1 MVRFWTL
8 SAGALIALLSAAL
21 LATGAGEVA
30 ASREVDFDRDVLPIL
45 AAKCLGCHSGPSPKA
60 RLDLLSRKNTLA
72 GGRSGEAAVVPG
84 KPDES
89 RLIAVV
95 AGEDGEL
102 RMPPRGDLL
111 SAQELTRLRAW
122 VAAGAPWSPA
132 AEALIGKPWHWA
144 YRPPQRMQA
153 PAAAEPAWQKN
164 LIDPYVLATLE
175 RQKLQHAPQASRS
188 TLARRLALAITGL
201 LPTPQDADAFV
212 ADKDPAALEHYV
224 DRLLASPHYGE
235 RMARSWLDLARYADT
250 NGYEKDDRRSMW
262 PWRDWVIEA
271 FNQNMP
277 FDRFTI
283 EQMAGDLLPDAS
295 LDSRVATG
303 FHRNTMIN
311 EEGGTDPEEFR
322 VEAVHDRVHT
332 TSSVFMGATLSC
344 ARCHDHKFD
353 PFTIED
359 YYGVFAFFNADLA
372 DTTIVNPSEQRAG
385 GALVTVVPRAQRAEY
400 ADAIARRDGA
410 EASLAKPTAELA
422 RAQLA
427 WESERPKAA
436 QTWSVLKPTK
446 MSAESGARLTLGD
459 DGSITVGGGE
469 PSATDTYRLEFRLDN
484 VAARALRIELLPEPS
499 SASHGVGRGPG
510 GNIVLSEINAQVV
523 PIGGAGGGPLHFTG
537 ALADHEQLGNGE
549 AWLAPH
555 TIDGDPKTGWA
566 IAPQIDRAHE
576 LVLEADA
583 PFALAEG
590 ATLELALVQSYGGA
604 HTLARLRISVSA
616 QRDDALLAPLN
627 SELAAIL
634 AKPAAAR
641 TAAES
646 EQLAAHYRAHAPELA
661 GARAQ
666 LARAKADIASIST
679 ASTLVL
685 GSAPMPRSTH
695 VLRKGNFLDPG
706 DELQAALPAVFGAL
720 PDELPKNRLG
730 FSRWLASAK
739 NPLFA
744 RVFVN
749 HLWELDFGRGLVAT
763 LDDFGT
769 QGEAPS
775 HPELLDALAL
785 RFIDSGY
792 DVKALQRLIVTSQTF
807 LQAARITEEVLE
819 QDPANRWL
827 ARGPR
832 FRLEAEAL
840 RDVALCASGLLERKI
855 GGPSVF
861 PPQPPGIWT
870 MIYSSDQWTE
880 STGPDRYRRGLYT
893 FSRRTAPY
901 PTSALF
907 DAPSRET
914 SCPRRSRTNTPLQ
927 ALAAL
932 NDPQFVECAV
942 ALARRML
949 REARGDEAAV
959 VQRGFALCL
968 SRAAAPAESKTLL
981 DLYRSQLS
989 TYTKDAAAATLLLA
1003 NGPAGAPVDQDPAAV
1018 AAWTVVANVL
1028 LNLDETLSQE

>member
-1 MVRFWTL
+1 MTRFWTC
-8 SAGALIALLSAAL
+8 SAGALIALLIAVAL
-21 LATGAGEVA
+21 PTRAGEVPA
-30 ASREVDFDRDVLPIL
+30 AREVDFDRDVLPIL

-60 RLDLLSRKNTLA
+60 RLDLLSRKNSLA
-72 GGRSGEAAVVPG
+72 GGRSGEPAVVPG
-84 KPDES
+84 KPEES
-89 RLIAVV
+89 LLIAAVS
-95 AGEDGEL
+95 GEDADL
-102 RMPPRGDLL
+102 RMPPRG
-111 SAQELTRLRAW
+111 APLTAEETGTLRAW
-122 VAAGAPWSPA
+122 IRADARWSSS

-144 YRPPQRMQA
+144 YREPQRKPA
-153 PAAAEPAWQKN
+153 PATLEPAWQKN
-164 LIDPYVLATLE
+164 LIDPFVLATLE
-175 RQKLQHAPQASRS
+175 RQKLQHAPQATRS
-188 TLARRLALAITGL
+188 SLARRLSLAITGL
-201 LPTPQDADAFV
+201 LPAPEDALAFV

-224 DRLLASPHYGE
+224 DRLLASPQYGE
-235 RMARSWLDLARYADT
+235 RMARLWLDLARYADT

-277 FDRFTI
+277 FDRFTL
-283 EQMAGDLLPDAS
+283 EQMAGDLLPDAT

-332 TSSVFMGATLSC
+332 TSSIFMGATLSC

-359 YYGVFAFFNADLA
+359 YYGVFAFFNGDLA
-372 DTTIVNPSEQRAG
+372 DTTIVSPSEQRAG
-385 GALVTVVPRAQRAEY
+385 GATVTVVPRPQRAAY
-400 ADAIARRDGA
+400 ADAIARRDAA
-410 EASLAKPTAELA
+410 EALIAKQSAELSA
-422 RAQLA
+422 AQLA
-427 WESERPKAA
+427 WESERSKAA
-436 QTWSVLKPTK
+436 QAWDVLKPTK
-446 MSAESGARLTLGD
+446 MSAESGATLTLGE
-459 DGSITVGGGE
+459 DGSIEVTGGD
-469 PSATDTYRLEFRLDN
+469 PSPTDTYRLEFALEN
-484 VAARALRIELLPEPS
+484 GAARALRLELLPVPS
-499 SASHGVGRGPG
+499 SASHGVGRGSG
-510 GNIVLSEINAQVV
+510 GNVVLSEIGVRLVSA
-523 PIGGAGGGPLHFTG
+523 AGERGGPLRFSSAH
-537 ALADHEQLGNGE
+537 ADHEQRGSGE
-549 AWLAPH
+549 EWLARH
-555 TIDGDPKTGWA
+555 AIDGNPASGWA
-566 IAPQIDRAHE
+566 VAPQIDRAHE
-576 LVLEADA
+576 LVLEAEA
-583 PFALAEG
+583 PLASAAG
-590 ATLELALVQSYGGA
+590 TTLELTLEQAYGGA
-604 HTLARLRISVSA
+604 HTLARFRISASTQSEV
-616 QRDDALLAPLN
+616 ALLAPLN
-627 SELAAIL
+627 TEEAAIL
-634 AKPAAAR
+634 AKSVASR
-641 TAAES
+641 SMVEK
-646 EQLAAHYRAHAPELA
+646 EQLAAHYRELA
-661 GARAQ
+661 PALAGTRAQ
-666 LARAKADIASIST
+666 LAQAKADIAGIT
-679 ASTLVL
+679 AASTLVL
-685 GSAPMPRSTH
+685 ASAPMPRRTH

-706 DELQAALPAVFGAL
+706 DEVPAALPAVFGAL
-720 PDELPKNRLG
+720 PDELLKNRLG
-730 FSRWLASAK
+730 FARWLASAK

-749 HLWELDFGRGLVAT
+749 YLWELDFGRGLVAT

-775 HPELLDALAL
+775 HQELLDALAL
-785 RFIDSGY
+785 HFIDSGF

-807 LQAARITEEVLE
+807 LQASRMDEAAVE
-819 QDPANRWL
+819 QDQANRWL

-880 STGPDRYRRGLYT
+880 SSGPDRYRRGLYT

-927 ALAAL
+927 ALASL

-949 REARGDEAAV
+949 REATGTEHAV

-968 SRAAAPAESKTLL
+968 SRAAEPAELKALL
-981 DLYRSQLS
+981 ALYHSQLE
-989 TYTKDAAAATLLLA
+989 TYTKDAAAAAALLA
-1003 NGPAGAPVDQDPAAV
+1003 NGPVGAPADSDPAAV

-1028 LNLDETLSQE
+1028 LNLDETLSLE

>member
-1 MVRFWTL
+1 MMRFWTL
-8 SAGALIALLSAAL
+8 SAGAFMALLCVAL
-21 LATGAGEVA
+21 LPTGAGEVPA
-30 ASREVDFDRDVLPIL
+30 VREVDFDRDVLPIL

-60 RLDLLSRKNTLA
+60 RLDLLSRKNSLA
-72 GGRSGEAAVVPG
+72 GGRSGEPAVVPG
-84 KPDES
+84 KPEES
-89 RLIAVV
+89 LLIAAVS
-95 AGEDGEL
+95 GEDGDL
-102 RMPPRGDLL
+102 RMPPRG
-111 SAQELTRLRAW
+111 APLTAEETGTLRAW
-122 VAAGAPWSPA
+122 ITADARWSA
-132 AEALIGKPWHWA
+132 SAEALIGKPWHWA
-144 YRPPQRMQA
+144 YRPPQRK
-153 PAAAEPAWQKN
+153 PAAEASDPAWRKN

-175 RQKLQHAPQASRS
+175 RQKLHHAPPAARS

-201 LPTPQDADAFV
+201 LPAPEEADAFV

-224 DRLLASPHYGE
+224 DRLLASPQYGE
-235 RMARSWLDLARYADT
+235 RMARLWLDLARYADT

-277 FDRFTI
+277 FDRFTL
-283 EQMAGDLLPDAS
+283 EQMAGDLLPDAT

-359 YYGVFAFFNADLA
+359 YYGVFAFFNGDLA
-372 DTTIVNPSEQRAG
+372 DTTILGPSEQHAG
-385 GALVTVVPRAQRAEY
+385 GASVTVVPRPQRAAY
-400 ADAIARRDGA
+400 ADAIARRDAA
-410 EASLAKPTAELA
+410 EAVIAKPSAELA
-422 RAQLA
+422 AAQLA
-427 WESERPKAA
+427 WESERAQAA
-436 QTWSVLKPTK
+436 QAWSVLKPTK
-446 MSAESGARLTLGD
+446 MSAESGATLSLGE
-459 DGSITVGGGE
+459 DGSIEVGGGE
-469 PSATDTYRLEFRLDN
+469 ASATDTYRLEFTLDSA
-484 VAARALRIELLPEPS
+484 AARALRLELLPVAA
-499 SASHGVGRGPG
+499 SASHGVGRGSG
-510 GNIVLSEINAQVV
+510 GNIVLNEVNAEIVS
-523 PIGGAGGGPLHFTG
+523 AGGKRLGPLGFSN
-537 ALADHEQLGNGE
+537 AMADHEQRGNGE
-549 AWLAPH
+549 AWLAVH
-555 TIDGDPKTGWA
+555 TIDGDPKSGWA

-583 PFALAEG
+583 PFAQTPG
-590 ATLELALVQSYGGA
+590 ATLELTLVQSYGGA
-604 HTLARLRISVSA
+604 HTLAHFRISVSA
-616 QRDDALLAPLN
+616 QRERELLAPLN
-627 SELAAIL
+627 ADLAAIL

-641 TAAES
+641 KAPES
-646 EQLAAHYRAHAPELA
+646 EQIAAHYREHAPALAGTRKELA
-661 GARAQ
+661 Q
-666 LARAKADIASIST
+666 AKADIASISA

-685 GSAPMPRSTH
+685 GSADMPRTTH

-706 DELQAALPAVFGAL
+706 DEVQAALPAVFGVL

-730 FSRWLASAK
+730 FARWLASAK
-739 NPLFA
+739 NPMFA

-763 LDDFGT
+763 PDDFGT

-785 RFIDSGY
+785 RFTDSGF

-807 LQAARITEEVLE
+807 LQAARIDEEVLE

-840 RDVALCASGLLERKI
+840 RDVALCASGLLERRI

-870 MIYSSDQWTE
+870 MIYSSDQWTQ

-927 ALAAL
+927 ALASL

-949 REARGDEAAV
+949 REGAGAEAAV

-981 DLYRSQLS
+981 ALYRSQLE
-989 TYTKDAAAATLLLA
+989 TYTKDQAATTALLA
-1003 NGPAGAPVDQDPAAV
+1003 NGPAGAPVDKDPAAV

-1028 LNLDETLSQE
+1028 LNLDETLSLE